1 MDSSEQKRANISEKI
16 YPEILFNFYDVTPL
30 RIYNNFPPCN
40 GRGPKDRKKIFETAS
55 PPPPPLLSQG
65 LVDRASPLSDGLD
78 PPLPCK
84 GIQDRLNPGFHSM
97 TSISSGFQ
105 YWSLDSLPVEL
116 GFWIPVVAAIPDFLF
131 LELYS
136 GFQSPGILISHA
148 KIPGFLI
155 LQEKSDWFTYL
166 LVVVIA
172 VI

>member
-30 RIYNNFPPCN
+30 RIYNNYPPCN
-40 GRGPKDRKKIFETAS
+40 GRGPKDRKKILRPS
-55 PPPPPLLSQG
+55 RPPPPSHLRVLMTGPLPYL
-65 LVDRASPLSDGLD
+65 LVWI

-84 GIQDRLNPGFHSM
+84 GIQDRLDPGFHSM
-97 TSISSGFQ
+97 TSITSGFHD
-105 YWSLDSLPVEL
+105 WSLDSLPVEL

-136 GFQSPGILISHA
+136 GFQSPGFLISQA

-155 LQEKSDWFTYL
+155 LHEKSDWFAYL